1 MKHRVSVLSLVV
13 LGIALAAPE
22 APLNQLTPQ
31 EKSQGWKLL
40 FDGKTL
46 DGWVMNGGA
55 QWSVVNG
62 AMVPGGSGG
71 GWPGTKDDYGNFQ
84 LRLEF
89 RTNVPDINSGIYLRR
104 GRVAGDS
111 HTMGYEMQIRN
122 PGPKDAAYNGK
133 PDNHSGYYTGS
144 FSGHL
149 KSKNEP
155 TVVMGQWHS
164 VDLTANGAHF
174 IVLFDGKPV
183 LDDRHAEFKSGAIG
197 FQGGRSAN
205 IEFRNIRIKTL

>member
-1 MKHRVSVLSLVV
+1 MKYFVGVLALVV
-13 LGIALAAPE
+13 LGVAIAAPD

-31 EKSQGWKLL
+31 EKAEGWKLL

-46 DGWVMNGGA
+46 DQWTMNGDVKWTA
-55 QWSVVNG
+55 MNG
-62 AMVPGGSGG
+62 LMVPGSGR
-71 GWPGTKDDYGNFQ
+71 GWPGTKDDFGNFQ

-89 RTNVPDINSGIYLRR
+89 RANVPNINSGIYIRR
-104 GRVAGDS
+104 GRVEGDS
-111 HTMGYEMQIRN
+111 HTMGYELQIRN
-122 PGPKDAAYNGK
+122 PGPKDAPYNGR

-155 TVVMGQWHS
+155 TVVVGKWHS
-164 VDLTANGAHF
+164 IDLTANGDHF
-174 IVLFDGKPV
+174 ILIFDGTKV
-183 LDDRHAEFKSGAIG
+183 LDGHHAEFKSGAIG
-197 FQGGRSAN
+197 IQGGRDGN